1 MVKMHCILMTEKEI
15 YQVTF
20 LTVTR
25 DAISR
30 PPLPCSQQNKTI
42 SDMAIKNRLN
52 TVMTAVN
59 NFNQQASNNQQQED
73 YNCKDLVNDSDSICH
88 ISNFGVYT
96 TLPTIQNS
104 TKFEVY
110 NSIQEGIFNCL
121 TGGACAS
128 PVEKIA
134 PSVPNFPPNFTLTLI
149 NYYLLQKH
157 SSLTANTANLAVKEL
172 YFLSRS
178 RS

>member
-1 MVKMHCILMTEKEI
+1 
-15 YQVTF
+15 
-20 LTVTR
+20 
-25 DAISR
+25 
-30 PPLPCSQQNKTI
+30 
-42 SDMAIKNRLN
+42 
-52 TVMTAVN
+52 
-59 NFNQQASNNQQQED
+59 
-73 YNCKDLVNDSDSICH
+73 
-88 ISNFGVYT
+88 
-96 TLPTIQNS
+96 LPTIQNS

-134 PSVPNFPPNFTLTLI
+134 PPSVPNFPPNFTLTLI

-172 YFLSRS
+172 YSLSRS